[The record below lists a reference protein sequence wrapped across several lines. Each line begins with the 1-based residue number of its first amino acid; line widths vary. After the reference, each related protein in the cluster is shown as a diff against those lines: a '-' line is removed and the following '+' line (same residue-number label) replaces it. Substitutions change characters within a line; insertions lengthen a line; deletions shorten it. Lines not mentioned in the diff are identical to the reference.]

1 VPEGCWIQGH
11 LKIQSVLH
19 RALLCHCSLQETQER
34 VGVNISAIGGTR
46 FKLMTS
52 VKQFHVCANADK
64 HARMKAVFAYYNHGD
79 LHALDPFPGGSEKG
93 T

>member
-1 VPEGCWIQGH
+1 
-11 LKIQSVLH
+11 
-19 RALLCHCSLQETQER
+19 
-34 VGVNISAIGGTR
+34 
-46 FKLMTS
+46 MTS